1 MIKPSHFLLL
11 MIALT
16 LSSCQSYKKIPYFQN
31 LDRSKGLKEAIVNFS
46 PLIVQSE
53 DILAINVSSLNP
65 EASSV
70 FNYNLATVTGSL
82 YTTAENPVIG
92 YLVDK
97 NGNIQLPLVGAFKVA
112 GLSTDQISKELS
124 LQLFKYLKDPVVN
137 IRILNFKVS
146 VLGDVG
152 RPGVFSIQNERVT
165 LPEALS
171 MAGDLNIS
179 AIRTNVLLI
188 RERNGF
194 REYIDIDLTSK
205 DLFNSPHYYLKSN
218 DVIYIQPDKSKYA
231 TVDRTYRNLSL
242 LLTALSVIA
251 LVITR

>member
-1 MIKPSHFLLL
+1 MIKPSYFLLL
-11 MIALT
+11 IT
-16 LSSCQSYKKIPYFQN
+16 VVISSCNSYKKIPYFQN
-31 LDRSKGLKEAIVNFS
+31 LDRSKVLREEIANFS

-70 FNYNLATVTGSL
+70 FNYNLATVTGSVNI
-82 YTTAENPVIG
+82 TQENPVIG

-97 NGNIQLPLVGAFKVA
+97 NGEIKLPLIGAFKVA
-112 GLSTDQISKELS
+112 GLSTDQISKQLS
-124 LQLFKYLKDPVVN
+124 EKLFRYLKDPVVN

-152 RPGVFSIQNERVT
+152 KPGVFNITSERIT
-165 LPEALS
+165 LTEALS

-179 AIRTNVLLI
+179 AIRTNVLLV

-194 REYIDIDLTSK
+194 REYITIDLTAK
-205 DLFNSPHYYLKSN
+205 DLFNSPYYYLKSN

-231 TVDRTYRNLSL
+231 TVDRSYRNLSL

-251 LVITR
+251 IVVTR